1 MEKQYDTLLF
11 DLDGT
16 ITDSKEGIINC
27 FRYALDF
34 FGVDGSDETKMMQVM
49 GPPLKESFMKLY
61 GLTEEQAHVA
71 LGKYRERYT
80 DVGIYENRLYD
91 GIEYVLAGCRQ
102 AGYRI
107 ALATSKPEA
116 FSVRII
122 RHFGLEQYFDL
133 VTGASLDES
142 RSTKEAVISYILDT
156 LVLTDTSRVVMIGDR
171 KHDLIGA
178 QACGIDAVG
187 VLYGYGS
194 REELE
199 AFPHVYLAEAPD
211 ALLRYFA

>member
-1 MEKQYDTLLF
+1 MKGRYHTLLF

-34 FGVDGSDETKMMQVM
+34 FGVDGSDETKLMQVM
-49 GPPLKESFMKLY
+49 GPPLKESFMQLY
-61 GLTEEQAHVA
+61 GLTEDQAHVA

-80 DVGIYENRLYD
+80 DIGIYENKLYD
-91 GIEYVLAGCRQ
+91 GIKQVLAGCKK

-107 ALATSKPEA
+107 ALATSKPEI

-142 RSTKEAVISYILDT
+142 RSTKEAVISYILAA
-156 LVLTDTSRVVMIGDR
+156 LELTDKSRVVMIGDR

-178 QACGIDAVG
+178 QVCGIDAVG

-194 REELE
+194 WEELSGY
-199 AFPHVYLAEAPD
+199 PHVYLAETPD
-211 ALLRYFA
+211 ALLRYFT